1 MSKLRR
7 MLGFV
12 DLGILDS
19 GVWGLFGVCVGV
31 FGYILVI
38 TGIQSSVGWSGCGLG
53 IYGPRH
59 F

>member
-1 MSKLRR
+1 